1 MSLLNAE
8 NLKKNQR
15 LCVRLRWNWHSLVP
29 GTTRLVAVPG
39 AEVWFRKDSLFCCS
53 VCDASFQLWRK
64 SFSTNKVIYHG
75 FLFNNYTCMFLMLL
89 LWNKPIYFF
98 VPPRLQGSLQVWRDP
113 VWSSL
118 RRFTLL
124 SLSETVSDGSS
135 ESHAPPAAPV
145 IWQRAQRMQNN
156 WNSIYVSLWHW
167 RRVRSTFNPR
177 GAGEETGTRTDKR
190 DVWPFVSLCPSLVSN
205 VAPCEHRAKE
215 AATLQQKPR
224 RQTQTQSERF
234 LPVFLSFTHRPVLKK
249 KTQPVIPVST
259 ATLQQH

>member
-1 MSLLNAE
+1 M
-8 NLKKNQR
+8 
-15 LCVRLRWNWHSLVP
+15 P

-215 AATLQQKPR
+215 AATLQQKQFFFLR
-224 RQTQTQSERF
+224 CLKSDLTQETNTDTEWEIPAGLS
-234 LPVFLSFTHRPVLKK
+234 VFHSSSCVKIK